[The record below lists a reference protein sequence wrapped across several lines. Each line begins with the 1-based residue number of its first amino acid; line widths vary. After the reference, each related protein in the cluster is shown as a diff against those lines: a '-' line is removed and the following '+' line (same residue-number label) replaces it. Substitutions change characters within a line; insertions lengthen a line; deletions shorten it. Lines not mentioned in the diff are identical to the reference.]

1 MGRRPK
7 STEEHKESGTYQ
19 KCRHAEKE
27 VSLDALSALAAPKAL
42 SKAVA
47 DKWNE
52 IVPAMLKAGLITVLD
67 KAILTDAFTNYEV
80 AQNCLAQ
87 IKDAD
92 YGVYLKGLNK
102 VKDVNLIDEYNSHM
116 DKFNKILM
124 KFGVTPESRTRL
136 RIKPK
141 EKEPE
146 DFLKTLMGNG

>member
-1 MGRRPK
+1 M
-7 STEEHKESGTYQ
+7 
-19 KCRHAEKE
+19 
-27 VSLDALSALAAPKAL
+27 
-42 SKAVA
+42 
-47 DKWNE
+47 
-52 IVPAMLKAGLITVLD
+52 ITVLD